1 MQKLKR
7 LLVLIWLIFSGVVG
21 QLAVGIIGAM
31 AIIVFGA
38 VFIFDRFI
46 RR

>member
-7 LLVLIWLIFSGVVG
+7 LLVLIWLIFSSVVG